1 MSRSRFFPNNNEL
14 PTIARYMID
23 AVSERLGRPAHCRKV
38 STWEQ
43 WYVYDPVISFVQQGV
58 KKGRTGYRVGYRYD
72 ADDTIWFILV
82 HSPIMAKLFKRNLV
96 LSTLTEVL
104 LESAEYRS
112 EHFIYRSSKL
122 AFRSGYE
129 KDGYGIISG
138 NIADFIFEIEHYDEN
153 YGFVKDLFPTKS
165 NTGKGGG
172 RALVA
177 GNTFYLLLVDKSTM
191 LRTKKSINQLI
202 NLTWPLF
209 LCLYPVKAIERRS
222 AGLAR
227 SCGQEEFLKFVNS
240 HQLSFSEVL
249 ILVVSVRERSR
260 EHTSNPAPAAGRMSQ
275 KTDFGFMS
283 TIIGSLKESSEANE
297 RMANFM

>member
-1 MSRSRFFPNNNEL
+1 
-14 PTIARYMID
+14 
-23 AVSERLGRPAHCRKV
+23 
-38 STWEQ
+38 
-43 WYVYDPVISFVQQGV
+43 
-58 KKGRTGYRVGYRYD
+58 
-72 ADDTIWFILV
+72 
-82 HSPIMAKLFKRNLV
+82 MAKLFKRNLV

-122 AFRSGYE
+122 AVRSGYE

-153 YGFVKDLFPTKS
+153 YGFVKDLLPTKS

-172 RALVA
+172 RAPVA

-209 LCLYPVKAIERRS
+209 LCLYQFKAIERRS

-249 ILVVSVRERSR
+249 ILVVSVGERSR

-275 KTDFGFMS
+275 KTDFGFVS
-283 TIIGSLKESSEANE
+283 AIIGSLKESSEANE